1 MSSVASESKWR
12 WFWQYG
18 FPFLVL
24 GGAGATVVA
33 LWTWPAPDF
42 ELASRNFGIVF
53 VGLLA
58 VLTLACWFLFLPLM
72 FWYLRLALL
81 LLLAAAVPASIR
93 EMHFTGDFEPI
104 VQWRWQPLPD
114 DILEAH
120 RQQQSGAALVKVEA
134 QAENEADF
142 PAYRN
147 RDRDGIVR
155 GPKLP
160 RDWTAN
166 PPRELWRQPVGRGY
180 ASLAIVGDA
189 VVTIEQRRDNEA
201 VVCYHAP
208 TGQELWVYNHPAS
221 FTEPLG
227 GPGPR
232 ATPTIADGKVYSL
245 GAKGHLACLELATGN
260 KVWSA
265 DILENNDNIQWGM
278 SGSPLVFDQMV
289 VVNPGKQKEQAADR
303 ALLAFDRVTGKPI
316 WNAGNH
322 PAGYSSPMLATLGGR
337 RQILIFD
344 GEGLAGHDASTGQEL
359 WRHAWK
365 TMQGIN
371 VAQPLVLSGDR
382 VFISSGYGVGCVMLK
397 VSESNGQWSAA
408 PLWQNKNLRCKFTS
422 PVLRDSFIYGLDE
435 GILVCLDAQTGERR
449 WRDGR
454 FGHGQLLL
462 QEDLL
467 LVLSDTGEFALVEAS
482 PHAYRKLGSIRA
494 LTGKTWNYLAIA
506 HGRAFLR
513 NDQEM
518 ACYEL
523 NPPK

>member
-1 MSSVASESKWR
+1 MSSVPSVSKWR
-12 WFWQYG
+12 WFWQCG
-18 FPFLVL
+18 FPLLVL
-24 GGAGATVVA
+24 GGAGATAVA
-33 LWTWPAPDF
+33 LLTWPAPEF

-53 VGLLA
+53 VGLLT
-58 VLTLACWFLFLPLM
+58 VLVLACWFLFVPWL

-81 LLLAAAVPASIR
+81 LLLAAAVPAIIR
-93 EMHFTGDFEPI
+93 EMHFTGDFEPV
-104 VQWRWQPLPD
+104 VQWRWEPSPD
-114 DILEAH
+114 DVLEAH
-120 RQQQSGAALVKVEA
+120 RRQQGAVATLKA
-134 QAENEADF
+134 DFQAENEADF
-142 PAYRN
+142 PGYRN

-160 RDWTAN
+160 RDWAAN

-180 ASLAIVGDA
+180 ASLAIFGPVA
-189 VVTIEQRRDNEA
+189 VTIEQRRDNEA
-201 VVCYHAP
+201 VVCYEAP

-245 GAKGHLACLELATGN
+245 GAKGHLVCLELATG
-260 KVWSA
+260 KWVWSA

-303 ALLAFDRVTGKPI
+303 ALLAFDRATGKPI
-316 WNAGNH
+316 WNAGNQR
-322 PAGYSSPMLATLGGR
+322 AGYSSPQLATLGGR

-344 GEGLAGHDASTGQEL
+344 GGGVAGHDPLTGQEL
-359 WRHAWK
+359 WRHKWE
-365 TMQGIN
+365 TMNDIN
-371 VAQPLVLSGDR
+371 VAQPIVLSGDR
-382 VFISSGYGVGCVMLK
+382 VFISSGYGVGCAMLK
-397 VSESNGQWSAA
+397 VAGNDAT

-422 PVLRDSFIYGLDE
+422 PVQRDGFLYGLDE

-462 QEDLL
+462 QDDLL
-467 LVLSDTGEFALVEAS
+467 FVLSDTGEFALVEAN
-482 PHAYRKLGSIRA
+482 PQAYRKLGSIRA

-513 NDQEM
+513 NDREM
-518 ACYEL
+518 VCYQL
-523 NPPK
+523 NPPQ

>member
-1 MSSVASESKWR
+1 MASVDTESKWR
-12 WFWQYG
+12 RFWQRG
-18 FPFLVL
+18 FPLLVL
-24 GGAGATVVA
+24 GGAAATVAA
-33 LWTWPAPDF
+33 LWAWPAPDF
-42 ELASRNFGIVF
+42 ELASRNFGIMF
-53 VGLLA
+53 VGLLT
-58 VLTLACWFLFLPLM
+58 VLTVACWFLFVPWL

-93 EMHFTGDFEPI
+93 EMHFTGDFEPV
-104 VQWRWQPLPD
+104 VQWRWEPLPD
-114 DILEAH
+114 DVLETH
-120 RQQQSGAALVKVEA
+120 RQQQSGATPVKVDA

-142 PAYRN
+142 PGYRN
-147 RDRDGIVR
+147 RDRDGVVR
-155 GPKLP
+155 GPKVP
-160 RDWTAN
+160 RDWSAD

-180 ASLAIVGDA
+180 ASLAIVGEA
-189 VVTIEQRRDNEA
+189 VVTIEQRRENEA

-208 TGQELWVYNHPAS
+208 TGQELWVYNHPAA
-221 FTEPLG
+221 FTEALG

-265 DILENNDNIQWGM
+265 DILADNGNILWGM
-278 SGSPLVFDQMV
+278 SGSPLVFDQVV
-289 VVNPGKQKEQAADR
+289 VVNPGKQQEQAADR
-303 ALLAFDRVTGKPI
+303 ALLAFDRATGKPV
-316 WNAGNH
+316 WNAGNQR
-322 PAGYSSPMLATLGGR
+322 AGYSSPQLATLAGR

-344 GEGLAGHDASTGQEL
+344 GGGVAGHDPITGQEL
-359 WRHAWK
+359 WRHEWK
-365 TMQGIN
+365 TMNDIN
-371 VAQPLVLSGDR
+371 VAQPIVLSGDR
-382 VFISSGYGVGCVMLK
+382 VFISSGYGVGCALLQVAG
-397 VSESNGQWSAA
+397 SNAT
-408 PLWQNKNLRCKFTS
+408 PLWQNKNMRCKFTS
-422 PVLRDSFIYGLDE
+422 PVLRDGFIYGLDE

-462 QEDLL
+462 QDDIL

-482 PHAYRKLGSIRA
+482 PEAYRKLGTVRA

-523 NPPK
+523 TPRK